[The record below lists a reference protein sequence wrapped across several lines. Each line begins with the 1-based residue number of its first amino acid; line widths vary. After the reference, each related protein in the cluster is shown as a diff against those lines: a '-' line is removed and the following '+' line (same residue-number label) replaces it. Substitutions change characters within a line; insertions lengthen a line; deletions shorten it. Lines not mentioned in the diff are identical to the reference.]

1 MPTRLTPDAFPD
13 GFLWGAA
20 TSAHQTEGNN
30 ANSDW
35 WALEH
40 REGSPTVEPSR
51 DACDSYHRFGEDIE
65 LLASAGLQS
74 YRFGIE
80 WARIE
85 PAPGEFSD
93 AALAHY
99 QRMIDEC
106 HRQDVEPVVTLHH
119 FTNPI
124 WVRELG
130 GWAAPDAADRFGRY
144 VERVLSTLDGVSRY
158 CTINEPNIIAAWA
171 AAISGS
177 AMGGEAHPSPELTQT
192 LVAAHQ
198 RAVEIVQSHGAEAGM
213 TLAMTAFTTD
223 GTPEAAAAV
232 AEHRQLDEDAF
243 IEGAR
248 TGDFLGVQA
257 YTRRFATAQR
267 VLEMGHDFDGPSER
281 TTQTGW
287 NYYPQCIGDCL
298 VRAHQVA
305 PELPLIVT
313 ENGIA
318 TSDDE
323 ERVAYTSDA
332 LKSVLAAI
340 HDGVPVSGYYHW
352 SLLDNFEWVAGY
364 RPTFGLIAVD
374 RETFVRTPKP
384 SLEWLG
390 RVAKGNA
397 LVP

>member
-1 MPTRLTPDAFPD
+1 MPTRLTPDTFPE

-30 ANSDW
+30 TNSDW
-35 WALEH
+35 WELEH
-40 REGSPTVEPSR
+40 REGSPAVEPSG
-51 DACDSYHRFGEDIE
+51 DACDSYHRFREDIE
-65 LLASAGLQS
+65 LLASAGLQA

-99 QRMIDEC
+99 QRMVDEC
-106 HRQDVEPVVTLHH
+106 HRQGVEPIVTLHH

-130 GWAAPDAADRFGRY
+130 AWNAPDAVDRFGRY
-144 VERVLSTLDGVSRY
+144 VERVLGGLEGLARV
-158 CTINEPNIIAAWA
+158 CTINEPNIIAAWSA
-171 AAISGS
+171 ALSGS
-177 AMGGEAHPSPELTQT
+177 AMGAGAHPAPALTET
-192 LVAAHQ
+192 LIAAHQ
-198 RAVEIVQSHGAEAGM
+198 RAVDVAHAYGLVAGM
-213 TLAMTAFTTD
+213 TLAMTAYTTD
-223 GTPEAAAAV
+223 GSQAAADAV
-232 AEHRQLDEDAF
+232 AELRRIDEDVF
-243 IEGAR
+243 IEGAL

-257 YTRRFATAQR
+257 YTRRFATAAG
-267 VLEMGHDFDGPSER
+267 VLEMGQDSDGPSKR

-287 NYYPQCIGDCL
+287 NYYPQCIGECL
-298 VRAHQVA
+298 ARAHELA
-305 PELPLIVT
+305 PELPLLVT

-318 TSDDE
+318 TADDE

-332 LKSVLAAI
+332 LRSVLAAI
-340 HDGVPVSGYYHW
+340 DEAVPVSGYFHW